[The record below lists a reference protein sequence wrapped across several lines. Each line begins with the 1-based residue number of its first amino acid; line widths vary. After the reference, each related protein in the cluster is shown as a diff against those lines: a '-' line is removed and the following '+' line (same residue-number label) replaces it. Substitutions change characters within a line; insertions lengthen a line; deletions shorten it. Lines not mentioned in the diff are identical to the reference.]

1 MKNRFSLYLLCAV
14 FFLGPAFAEGLR
26 EDPERQAQA
35 QKALELRLS
44 YAASAD
50 YDPYSTADSDVL
62 KKARGL
68 YQEQKLQE
76 AIDEAAKGLKKYKY
90 NIDLLIL
97 QASAYRKLEIIDKAD
112 EIRRQWFALMDSILN
127 SGDGRGFDTAY
138 KVITIA
144 EEYTTLRLL
153 GLEVVSQS
161 LVGNKGS
168 AFDVMTVKD
177 AKSGEKF
184 AVYFNIDLIN
194 KWLDKTFNAKE

>member
-1 MKNRFSLYLLCAV
+1 MKNRLSLYLLCAV
-14 FFLGPAFAEGLR
+14 FFLGPVFAKNPQ

-35 QKALELRLS
+35 QKALELRLR

-50 YDPYSTADSDVL
+50 YDPYSTGDSDVL
-62 KKARGL
+62 KKAREL
-68 YQEQKLQE
+68 FQEQKLQE
-76 AIDEAAKGLKKYKY
+76 AIDEAAKGLEKHKY

-97 QASAYRKLEIIDKAD
+97 QASAYRKLGIIDKAD
-112 EIRRQWFALMDSILN
+112 EMRRQWFALMDSILN

-144 EEYTTLRLL
+144 EEYTALRLL

-161 LVGNKGS
+161 LAGNKGS

-177 AKSGEKF
+177 AESGAESK
-184 AVYFNIDLIN
+184 VYFNIDLIK
-194 KWLDKTFNAKE
+194 KWLDKTFDAKE